1 MEVSTIIYIIV
12 AFLFGAVIAYI
23 LLRKGKNMTTNDS
36 RIVELGNENED
47 LKAKLLAAETLSK
60 EKDLQANKLDEMK
73 AKYESLL
80 NEANDQCC
88 KLDEQL
94 KLALEG
100 KVDESIAEQLTVVEK
115 LKKKVKE
122 LEEEIDENEDDLADL
137 KKKIRTKDDGIAELQ
152 DQIGQERKGAAEL
165 RAEMLSVKQCL
176 DDKIEELGKKTGS
189 LDFIQ
194 QVLSAKE
201 FSTEDVKK
209 LNADVTIFESFVKG
223 PFTDLSTVLFKN
235 GHLSWGDIEDQTGLE
250 CMKQFFH
257 SKCDQW
263 ASTKRKSWLDGKTT
277 IAFVGEFSAGKTSIV
292 NRILSQDDPSIPRLP
307 VSTKATTAIP
317 TYIAGGQT
325 VSYSF
330 ISGDSKRKTILEET
344 FKKVSKDVL
353 DQVKGVSSLIKYFV
367 MTYKNPNL
375 DGLSILDTPGFNSN
389 DSEDRE
395 RTIEVINE
403 CDALFWV
410 FDVNAGTINRS
421 SISTIKEKLN
431 KPLYV
436 VINKV
441 DTKAAS
447 EVQKV
452 EDLIKQTLAEEGLKV
467 EQFIRFSAKES
478 LNIIMNP
485 IKSINRDTK
494 RDAFVTTVG
503 EEIERIRSGL
513 NDNIKDYNKKYNE
526 ARREVDEIDHGLI
539 DCLKGLRSDCETA
552 ANIPRWVEHRFSK
565 DRFEMSASEGTLLI
579 NLLGQIANE
588 KVITLAHRFDSRVEK
603 SAEVENAWTNLSD
616 AKYAWRNANECYEQ
630 YKKISRN
637 IA

>member
-1 MEVSTIIYIIV
+1 MEVSTVIYIIV
-12 AFLFGAVIAYI
+12 AFLLGAVIAYI
-23 LLRKGKNMTTNDS
+23 FLKKGKNVETDNS
-36 RIVELGNENED
+36 RIVELANENED
-47 LKAKLLAAETLSK
+47 LKAKLLSAETLSK
-60 EKDLQANKLDEMK
+60 EKDSEVKILDEVK
-73 AKYESLL
+73 AKYDSLL
-80 NEANDQCC
+80 NEANAQCR

-100 KVDESIAEQLTVVEK
+100 KVDESIAERLTEIET
-115 LKKKVKE
+115 LKKKVKD
-122 LEEEIDENEDDLADL
+122 LEEELEENEDDLADL
-137 KKKIRTKDDGIAELQ
+137 KKKIRTKEDGIAELQ
-152 DQIGQERKGAAEL
+152 DQLGQERKGSAEL
-165 RAEMLSVKQCL
+165 RSEMLSVKQCL
-176 DDKIEELGKKTGS
+176 DDKIEELGQKTGS

-223 PFTDLSTVLFKN
+223 PFTDLNTVLFNKQL
-235 GHLSWGDIEDQTGLE
+235 LSWNNLKGQAGLE
-250 CMKQFFH
+250 SKKQFFH

-330 ISGDSKRKTILEET
+330 ISGDAKRKTILEET

-441 DTKAAS
+441 DTKAVS

-452 EDLIKQTLAEEGLKV
+452 EELIKQTLVEEGLKV

-494 RDAFVTTVG
+494 RDAFVTIVG
-503 EEIERIRSGL
+503 EEIERIKSGL
-513 NDNIKDYNKKYNE
+513 NDNVKDYNKKYNE
-526 ARREVDEIDHGLI
+526 VIREADEITNGFAYCMNELRT
-539 DCLKGLRSDCETA
+539 DCDTA
-552 ANIPRWVEHRFSK
+552 ASIPQWVEHTFRK
-565 DRFEMSASEGTLLI
+565 NCFEMSASEGNHLI

-603 SAEVENAWTNLSD
+603 SSEVQNAWTNLSD

>member
-12 AFLFGAVIAYI
+12 AFLLGAVIAYI
-23 LLRKGKNMTTNDS
+23 LIKKGKNVETDNS
-36 RIVELGNENED
+36 RIVELANENED
-47 LKAKLLAAETLSK
+47 LKAKLLAAETLSN
-60 EKDLQANKLDEMK
+60 ERDLQANKLDEMK

-80 NEANDQCC
+80 NEANDQCS

-100 KVDESIAEQLTVVEK
+100 KVDESIAEQLTDSEK
-115 LKKKVKE
+115 LKKKVKD
-122 LEEEIDENEDDLADL
+122 LEEELEENEDDLADL
-137 KKKIRTKDDGIAELQ
+137 KKKIRTKEDGIAELQ
-152 DQIGQERKGAAEL
+152 DQLGQEKKGAAEL
-165 RAEMLSVKQCL
+165 RSEMLSVKQCL
-176 DDKIEELGKKTGS
+176 DDKIEELGQKTGS

-223 PFTDLSTVLFKN
+223 QFSDLSTVLLN
-235 GHLSWGDIEDQTGLE
+235 SGHLSWNNLNGQAGLE
-250 CMKQFFH
+250 SMKQFFH

-317 TYIAGGQT
+317 TYIAGGQA

-330 ISGDSKRKTILEET
+330 ISGDAKRKTILEET

-452 EDLIKQTLAEEGLKV
+452 EDLIRQTLAEEGLKV

-478 LNIIMNP
+478 LNIIMDP
-485 IKSINRDTK
+485 IKSINRDTE
-494 RDAFVTTVG
+494 RDDFVALVG
-503 EEIERIRSGL
+503 EGIERIKSVL
-513 NDNIKDYNKKYNE
+513 NDNVKDYNKKYNE

-539 DCLKGLRSDCETA
+539 DCLKELQNDCETA
-552 ANIPRWVEHRFSK
+552 ASIPKWVEHLFSK
-565 DRFEMSASEGTLLI
+565 DRFEMSASKGNNLI
-579 NLLGQIANE
+579 NLLEQIANE
-588 KVITLAHRFDSRVEK
+588 KVIALAHRFDSRVEK
-603 SAEVENAWTNLSD
+603 SSEVQNAWTNLSD
-616 AKYAWRNANECYEQ
+616 AKYAWQNANECYEL

>member
-1 MEVSTIIYIIV
+1 MEVSTVIYIIV
-12 AFLFGAVIAYI
+12 AFLLGAVIAYI
-23 LLRKGKNMTTNDS
+23 LIKKGKNVETDNS
-36 RIVELGNENED
+36 RIVELANENED
-47 LKAKLLAAETLSK
+47 LKAKLLSTETLSK
-60 EKDLQANKLDEMK
+60 EKDSAVKKLDEVK
-73 AKYESLL
+73 VKYESLL
-80 NEANDQCC
+80 NEANAQCR

-100 KVDESIAEQLTVVEK
+100 KVDESIAEQLIEVET
-115 LKKKVKE
+115 LKKKVKD
-122 LEEEIDENEDDLADL
+122 LEEELEENEDDLADL

-152 DQIGQERKGAAEL
+152 DQLGQERKGAAEL
-165 RAEMLSVKQCL
+165 RTEMLSVKQFL

-223 PFTDLSTVLFKN
+223 QFSDLSTVLLN
-235 GHLSWGDIEDQTGLE
+235 SGHLSWNNLNGQAGLE
-250 CMKQFFH
+250 SMKQFFH

-292 NRILSQDDPSIPRLP
+292 NRILSQDDPCIPRLP

-452 EDLIKQTLAEEGLKV
+452 EDLIKQTLAEEGLEV
-467 EQFIRFSAKES
+467 EQFIRFSAKEP
-478 LNIIMNP
+478 LNTIMNP
-485 IKSINRDTK
+485 IKSINRDTE
-494 RDAFVTTVG
+494 RDDFVALVG
-503 EEIERIRSGL
+503 EGIERIKSVL
-513 NDNIKDYNKKYNE
+513 NDNVKDYNKKYNE
-526 ARREVDEIDHGLI
+526 VIREADEITNGFAYCMNELRT
-539 DCLKGLRSDCETA
+539 DCDTA
-552 ANIPRWVEHRFSK
+552 ANIPQWVEHTFRK
-565 DRFEMSASEGTLLI
+565 NCFEMSASEGTLLI
-579 NLLGQIANE
+579 NLLGQISNE
-588 KVITLAHRFDSRVEK
+588 KVLALAHCFDSQIEK
-603 SAEVENAWTNLSD
+603 SAEVQNAWTKLSD